1 MLAKD
6 GINLE
11 TLCEVSKGDTDLRI
25 KTDWIVGK
33 SRFISAYTGYGFGN
47 EVLVTDF
54 NKNSVQTSFAVKG
67 TRPNVNLKLSKTIPG
82 QYYLIKF
89 SDGSVRLSVQDVE
102 YTSTPQGDIIGTA
115 EEDLRYVILEL
126 QGGGGGGVGGGAFFA
141 GSGGGA
147 GGYII
152 AIINLEHEA
161 GEGYSKNSLPL
172 QIGSGGAGSSN
183 TKKAGDG
190 TYTGFYYNDSIA
202 LIAGQGYGGDGT
214 GGGGSRASISSGL
227 SFIKTYYVET
237 GGRGK
242 GGYFTTEKSAYT
254 SPALAPENEN
264 AYISTPYYHTSSGA
278 SGPGACSH
286 FGRGGNGISDVGS
299 NGENGQGPGAGGG
312 GGDRKNAGSTTGGNG
327 ISGLINFYY

>member
-1 MLAKD
+1 MLAKN

-11 TLCEVSKGDTDLRI
+11 ILCEVGKGDTDPRT
-25 KTDWIVGK
+25 KVDWTAGK
-33 SRFISAYTGYGFGN
+33 NRFISAYAGYGFGN
-47 EVLVTDF
+47 DTLITDF
-54 NKNSVQTSFAVKG
+54 NKNSVQTSFAIKG
-67 TRPNVNLKLSKTIPG
+67 TRPNVNLRLSKTTPG

-89 SDGSVRLSVQDVE
+89 SDNSVRLSMSDVD

-115 EEDLRYVILEL
+115 EEDLKFIILEM
-126 QGGGGGGVGGGAFFA
+126 QGGGGGGVGGSALFA
-141 GSGGGA
+141 GVGGGA

-161 GEGYSKNSLPL
+161 GNGYKKNSLPL

-183 TKKAGDG
+183 RNKASDG
-190 TYTGFYYNDSIA
+190 TYTGFYYNDSTA
-202 LIAGQGYGGDGT
+202 LIAGQGYGGAGGD
-214 GGGGSRASISSGL
+214 GGGSRASISSGL
-227 SFIKTYYVET
+227 SFIKSYYIET
-237 GGRGK
+237 GGSGK
-242 GGYFTTEKSAYT
+242 GGYSETEKAAYT

-264 AYISTPYYHTSSGA
+264 AYISTPYYSTSSGA